1 MMKAAH
7 KKIQG
12 YMTYVAHAHE
22 KTEKQQEKTAGF
34 YPTALEIKY
43 LSSAEMEELIVSKGS
58 PGDYIAYRLGGLAA
72 LKNRALVW

>member
-12 YMTYVAHAHE
+12 YMTRIAHE

-43 LSSAEMEELIVSKGS
+43 LSSAEMEELRVSKGS